1 MNSNLLKKMKIKEGM
16 VGKVLNTP
24 PEFEE
29 FERYLQENGYITTS
43 IETDFTL
50 CFVTN
55 EDEILSSIPFIYELR
70 FDGLL
75 WMIFPKKRS
84 KIQSSISKEVGWEPL
99 HEIGYKDIAI
109 ASINE
114 NWAALRFR
122 SSSLIKSSKRRLKM
136 FDKVANNRPNRLNSN
151 IL

>member
-1 MNSNLLKKMKIKEGM
+1 MSSYLLKKMKIKEGM
-16 VGKVLNTP
+16 VGKILNAP

-43 IETDFTL
+43 NETDFTL

-55 EDEILSSIPFIYELR
+55 EDSISSCIPYVYDLN

-75 WMIFPKKRS
+75 WMIFPKKSS
-84 KIQSSISKEVGWEPL
+84 KFHSTISKDKGWEPL
-99 HEIGYKDIAI
+99 HEIGYKETAI
-109 ASINE
+109 ASVDE
-114 NWAALRFR
+114 SWAALRFR
-122 SSSLIKSSKRRLKM
+122 STSLIKSAKRKLKLI
-136 FDKVANNRPNRLNSN
+136 DKVANHRSNRLNSN

>member
-1 MNSNLLKKMKIKEGM
+1 MNGNLLKKMRIKEGM

-29 FERYLQENGYITTS
+29 FEKDLQENGYITS
-43 IETDFTL
+43 GNETDFTL

-55 EDEILSSIPFIYELR
+55 EDKILSSIPYIYELN

-75 WMIFPKKRS
+75 WMIFPKKSSR
-84 KIQSSISKEVGWEPL
+84 IQSTISKGTGWEAL
-99 HEIGYKDIAI
+99 HEIGYKETAI
-109 ASINE
+109 ASVDD

-122 SSSLIKSSKRRLKM
+122 STSLIKSSKRRLKL
-136 FDKVANNRPNRLNSN
+136 FDKITNHRPNRLDPN

>member
-16 VGKVLNTP
+16 VGKILNTP
-24 PEFEE
+24 PGFEE

-136 FDKVANNRPNRLNSN
+136 FDKVANHRPNRLNSN

>member
-1 MNSNLLKKMKIKEGM
+1 MNRNLLKKLKIKEGM
-16 VGKVLNTP
+16 VGKILNTP

-29 FERYLQENGYITTS
+29 FERCLQEHGYITTANES
-43 IETDFTL
+43 DFTL

-55 EDEILSSIPFIYELR
+55 EDKILSCIPYVYELN

-75 WMIFPKKRS
+75 WMIFPKKSS
-84 KIQSSISKEVGWEPL
+84 KVHSTISKDTGWEPL
-99 HEIGYKDIAI
+99 HEIGYKEIAI
-109 ASINE
+109 ASIDE

-122 SSSLIKSSKRRLKM
+122 STSLIKSAKRKLKLLN
-136 FDKVANNRPNRLNSN
+136 KVANHRPNRLNTN

>member
-1 MNSNLLKKMKIKEGM
+1 MNGNLLKKMKIKEGM
-16 VGKVLNTP
+16 VGRILNTP

-29 FERYLQENGYITTS
+29 LEEYLQENGYIAS
-43 IETDFTL
+43 GNEADFTL

-55 EDEILSSIPFIYELR
+55 EDALLSSIPYIYELN

-75 WMIFPKKRS
+75 WMIFPKKSS
-84 KIQSSISKEVGWEPL
+84 KIQSSISREVGWEPL
-99 HEIGYKDIAI
+99 HEIGYKEIAI
-109 ASINE
+109 ASVDE

-122 SSSLIKSSKRRLKM
+122 STSLIKSSKRRLKLLY
-136 FDKVANNRPNRLNSN
+136 KIANHRPDRLDPN

>member
-1 MNSNLLKKMKIKEGM
+1 MNSNLLKKMQIKEGM

-99 HEIGYKDIAI
+99 QEIGYKDIAI

>member
-1 MNSNLLKKMKIKEGM
+1 MNGNLLKKMKIKEGM
-16 VGKVLNTP
+16 VGKVLNAP

-29 FERYLQENGYITTS
+29 FERCLQENGYITS
-43 IETDFTL
+43 SNETDFTL

-55 EDEILSSIPFIYELR
+55 EDKILSCIPYVYDLN

-75 WMIFPKKRS
+75 WMIFPKKSS
-84 KIQSSISKEVGWEPL
+84 KIQSTISKEKGWEAL
-99 HEIGYKDIAI
+99 HEIGYKEIAI
-109 ASINE
+109 ASVDD

-122 SSSLIKSSKRRLKM
+122 STSLIKSSKRRLKM
-136 FDKVANNRPNRLNSN
+136 FYKITNHRPNRLDSN

>member
-1 MNSNLLKKMKIKEGM
+1 MNSNLLKRMKIKEGM
-16 VGKVLNTP
+16 VGKILNVP

-29 FERYLQENGYITTS
+29 FEKYLQENGYITS
-43 IETDFTL
+43 GNETDFTL

-55 EDEILSSIPFIYELR
+55 EDKILSSIPYIYDLS

-75 WMIFPKKRS
+75 WMIFPKKSS
-84 KIQSSISKEVGWEPL
+84 KIQSTISKEIGWEPL
-99 HEIGYKDIAI
+99 HEIGYKEIAI
-109 ASINE
+109 ASVDE

-122 SSSLIKSSKRRLKM
+122 STSLVKSSKRRLKL
-136 FDKVANNRPNRLNSN
+136 FYKITNHRPNRLDPN